1 VCPCPLLLAR
11 HLPRDPLE
19 IFGNTLPPSSTAERA
34 LLAKPASPCGI
45 IDEKM
50 LVRWLMEVARWQP
63 KAAAIVTR
71 RIMKARVPS
80 ECNKQQDVGD

>member
-1 VCPCPLLLAR
+1 MMSGFSFR
-11 HLPRDPLE
+11 TH
-19 IFGNTLPPSSTAERA
+19 GERA

-63 KAAAIVTR
+63 KAAAIVAR